1 MTVMALPRVPRRMT
15 PERRREH
22 LIDTALELFATVGP
36 ENVAV
41 DDVTN
46 AADVSRALFYRYFP
60 NIAELR
66 VAALT
71 AVVDQILAR
80 IADPVGDTPL
90 DQLRFALTAFL
101 DVTRRH
107 SRAYV
112 ALLRSGSVVATGDTA
127 ALVDGVRHLIVSMV
141 IERLPVPDPSP
152 LLLMTVRGWVA
163 LAETAT
169 VTWQEEPSVP
179 QEQLVEWLVAQ
190 LVSMVGVTTESDL
203 PSSVS

>member
-22 LIDTALELFATVGP
+22 LIETALGLFADVGP

-41 DDVTN
+41 DDVTR

-80 IADPVGDTPL
+80 ISDPAGDTPL
-90 DQLRFALTAFL
+90 DQLRGALTAFL

-141 IERLPVPDPSP
+141 IERLPAPDPSP

-163 LAETAT
+163 LAESAT

-190 LVSMVGVTTESDL
+190 LVSMVEVTAREEQS
-203 PSSVS
+203 SSVS